1 MIDVLNACGID
12 IAIFGN
18 HETDI
23 PHKALLQRIHESRF
37 VWVCDDLGLLSSGE
51 FRGGGSSCGVGS
63 NK

>member
-37 VWVCDDLGLLSSGE
+37 VWVRGNLNHHQVGLGI
-51 FRGGGSSCGVGS
+51 GSSSRGVGS
-63 NK
+63 IK